1 MKIYTFGDSHSVS
14 GWKEL
19 YDTLKDYL
27 LLYGIGPRLCY
38 SFGRDGLDL
47 LNIKEANV
55 QNDDIVIFCF
65 GEIDLRCNIQKYI
78 TNNSTYKKIIDTM
91 IEKYFIAIEKNIK
104 QFDTLNVC
112 VFNVVPTV
120 QKSNTFEYPNHP
132 FMGTDEERKM
142 YVKYFNSK
150 CKEYCATY
158 GYTFFDVYDKYCDKN
173 GYLNKEYSDDNVHIE
188 NSIFILYFLYNYLI
202 SLFNDE
208 KNINIHNDL
217 NDIINK
223 LNNII

>member
-1 MKIYTFGDSHSVS
+1 MKIYTFGDSHAVS

-19 YDTLKDYL
+19 YDILNDYL

-47 LNIKEANV
+47 LNIREANV

-78 TNNSTYKKIIDTM
+78 TKENTYDKIIDTM
-91 IEKYFIAIEKNIK
+91 VEKYFVAIEKNVK
-104 QFDTLNVC
+104 QFEHLNIC
-112 VFNVVPTV
+112 IYNVVPTV
-120 QKSNTFEYPNHP
+120 QKYNTFEYPNHP
-132 FMGTDEERKM
+132 FMGTDEERKI

-150 CKEYCATY
+150 CKEYCNKY
-158 GYTFFDVYDKYCDKN
+158 GYTFFDVYHKYCDRN

-188 NSIFILYFLYNYLI
+188 KSIFIVYFLYNYLI
-202 SLFNDE
+202 SLLNDV
-208 KNINIHNDL
+208 KNTSIYSDL
-217 NDIINK
+217 NSIINR
-223 LNNII
+223 LNTVT